1 MPTFAAV
8 KNCVLTF
15 FRQLGK
21 GRPFSIRLLFGFGK
35 EWQLYKAGS
44 ELVDAKKLVRVALGV
59 YMLPTDPESWPSDVE
74 IARAKAAGFGKE
86 IFFVND
92 DFLPEIQHLK
102 IVRGSKVRVF
112 ATRGASSSFLCGT
125 TKIVFYKVADRKAEL
140 LREKIGK
147 VYNTL
152 WKSFP
157 TDKKSIDRS
166 FDHSKISSRDLN
178 ETPKLLHLL
187 PMWLKTSLREFYPL
201 IPWQQKV
208 TAPVFS
214 FFAARAPSG

>member
-1 MPTFAAV
+1 MPTLETV
-8 KNCVLTF
+8 KKCVLTF

-21 GRPFSIRLLFGFGK
+21 GRPISIRLLFGFGK

-44 ELVDAKKLVRVALGV
+44 ELVDSKKLVRVARGV
-59 YMLPTDPESWPSDVE
+59 YMLPTDSASWPTEVV

-86 IFFVND
+86 IFIVND
-92 DFLPEIQHLK
+92 DLLPEIQHLK
-102 IVRGSKVRVF
+102 IARAPNVRVF
-112 ATRGASSSFLCGT
+112 ATRGASSSFLCGS

-140 LREKIGK
+140 LREKVGK

-152 WKSFP
+152 WKSFT
-157 TDKKSIDRS
+157 TDKRSIDKS
-166 FDHSKISSRDLN
+166 FDRSKITSREQN

-187 PMWLKTSLREFYPL
+187 PMWLKSHLREYYPF

-208 TAPVFS
+208 TEPEVS
-214 FFAARAPSG
+214 FYTARAPSS